1 MNSNKIF
8 CDNNYTIEY
17 TESVHTANDTRPV
30 YKTIVEKEKRI
41 KNHWESQAQTVN
53 IGGIEIN
60 AEKHIIDE
68 TEKNIRAIEKKMSF
82 TYKNLFNGIF
92 GILIAMY
99 IFLYGIGTYIN
110 YENIGFLNIT
120 ETYNFVI
127 ESNEIQNDNLRK
139 RASFFARTLAK
150 KTNETIPNAIYTHEL
165 VNSKTEY
172 IDSFFRTNIELKTKI
187 TINNEEKIIVTSYVI
202 NNELTSKR
210 FFGLVKYSWNTKIIN
225 KSE

>member
-30 YKTIVEKEKRI
+30 YKTVVEKGERI
-41 KNHWESQAQTVN
+41 KNHWESQEPTVN
-53 IGGIEIN
+53 ISGIEIN
-60 AEKHIIDE
+60 AEKHIMDE

-92 GILIAMY
+92 GIFIAMY
-99 IFLYGIGTYIN
+99 IFLYGIGTYMN
-110 YENIGFLNIT
+110 YETIGFLNIT
-120 ETYNFVI
+120 EAYNFVI
-127 ESNEIQNDNLRK
+127 KSNEMKNDTLRK

-150 KTNETIPNAIYTHEL
+150 KTIETIPGAIYTHEL

-172 IDSFFRTNIELKTKI
+172 IDGFFRTNLELKTKI
-187 TINNEEKIIVTSYVI
+187 TINNEEKTIVTSYI
-202 NNELTSKR
+202 IDNELTSTR
-210 FFGLVKYSWNTKIIN
+210 SFGLIKYSWNTKIIN